1 MVRALLLAVMLCAAA
16 VPTHAEEAVD
26 LELVLAVD
34 VSGSIDTSE
43 AMLQREGYVT
53 ALSSD
58 EVLAA
63 ITGGPLGRIAL
74 AYVEW
79 AGAGTART
87 VVDWRVIDGRASA
100 DRFVAI
106 LQRNWPR
113 TGRRTSISAAIRHGL
128 SLFEDNGFAG
138 RRRIID
144 ISGDGPNN
152 EGGPILTARALAA
165 DRGVG
170 VNGVVI
176 LNFDPGP
183 LGFPVLEDLDIYFE
197 ECVITGNGA
206 FVLAADGFRDFGR
219 AIRRK
224 LVLEIADLA
233 PRRSRSDRPA
243 IRRTDGYDCL
253 VGERQLRE
261 WLRDNPFD
269 P

>member
-1 MVRALLLAVMLCAAA
+1 MIRALLLLVMLCAAA
-16 VPTHAEEAVD
+16 TARAEEAVD

-34 VSGSIDTSE
+34 VSGSIDTTE

-53 ALSSD
+53 ALRSD

-74 AYVEW
+74 SYVEW
-79 AGAGTART
+79 AGSGTPRT
-87 VVDWRVIDGRASA
+87 VVDWQIIDGRPSA
-100 DRFVAI
+100 EKFVSI
-106 LQRNWPR
+106 LERNWPR
-113 TGRRTSISAAIRHGL
+113 TGRRTSISSVIRY
-128 SLFEDNGFAG
+128 SLAMFEGSGFSGA
-138 RRRIID
+138 RRIID

-152 EGGPILTARALAA
+152 EGGPVLAA
-165 DRGVG
+165 RGRAAERGIG
-170 VNGVVI
+170 VNGIVI
-176 LNFDPGP
+176 LNTEPGP

-197 ECVITGNGA
+197 ECVITGSGA
-206 FVLAADGFRDFGR
+206 FVLAVDGFRDFGR

-233 PRRSRSDRPA
+233 PRRPVL
-243 IRRTDGYDCL
+243 THVEGYDCL
-253 VGERQLRE
+253 IGERQLRE